1 MGRRRGGRQCFSS
14 YLIRCQILVEIRILV
29 KLDKMLRLDCCV
41 PEKYRKSR
49 ISNIAHLE
57 CSYCGQVSGE
67 ITHLLSWPKD
77 LQTLRISIG
86 IPMGSNRYAFDSPKI
101 TSESVPNAIWPS
113 KHCLLA
119 LYVDGIDH
127 TGQGM
132 PVEPFQ
138 GRAFESLT
146 KLQ

>member
-86 IPMGSNRYAFDSPKI
+86 IPMGSNRYAFDSPKCTECNMAFQALSSRSLRRWNRPYWPRHACR
-101 TSESVPNAIWPS
+101 TSPR
-113 KHCLLA
+113 K
-119 LYVDGIDH
+119 G
-127 TGQGM
+127 
-132 PVEPFQ
+132 F
-138 GRAFESLT
+138 
-146 KLQ
+146 